1 MIDKTN
7 FDLQDFL
14 PYALNRAAEVSSRDF
29 QQIYKDR
36 YGMLRTE
43 WRVLFHLGR
52 YGPMTAK
59 AICDRA
65 TIHKTKAS
73 RAVAAL
79 GDKRYLTRETQ
90 SGDRRHETLRLTRR
104 GEDVFADLDRAAR
117 EYDAKLA
124 ARFTPEEQMI
134 LRRCLATIAGR

>member
-1 MIDKTN
+1 MTDKTN

-65 TIHKTKAS
+65 TVHKTKVS

-79 GDKRYLTRETQ
+79 GDKRYLTRKTQ
-90 SGDRRHETLRLTRR
+90 SVDRRHETLQLTRR

-124 ARFTPEEQMI
+124 ARFTPEEQVI
-134 LRRCLATIAGR
+134 LRRCLAAIAGR